1 MTIDTMFM
9 EKLKADNSEAFE
21 TVYNTYA
28 PQLINY
34 CAARLSSLEESRD
47 LVHDVFVSF
56 YERRATLDVHVSIRT
71 YLFAALK
78 YRMID
83 HIRKNTHRKYYKE
96 MVLSMNQET
105 EETVL
110 EQTVYNNLNCIMDQE
125 VSRLPVRVRETFILS
140 RRHHLS
146 VTEIAAE
153 MKVSEQTVKNQ
164 LSTALKKLRVVLNRI
179 ALISLL
185 IWLLGSSL

>member
-1 MTIDTMFM
+1 MTIDTMFI
-9 EKLKADNSEAFE
+9 EKLKADCPKAFE

-34 CAARLSSLEESRD
+34 SAARLSSLEESRD

-56 YERRATLDVHVSIRT
+56 YERRATLDLNVSVRT

-78 YRMID
+78 YKMID

-96 MVLSMNQET
+96 MVLSMDQHT
-105 EETVL
+105 EESVFD
-110 EQTVYNNLNCIMDQE
+110 QTVYNNLNCIMDQE
-125 VSRLPVRVRETFILS
+125 VSRLPGRMRETFILS
-140 RRHHLS
+140 RQHHLS

-153 MKVSEQTVKNQ
+153 MRVSEQTVKNQ

-179 ALISLL
+179 ALIPLL
-185 IWLLGSSL
+185 IWLLGSTL